1 MEKISFKQRIITEAS
16 ACSITYKANFLNYD
30 YLICSAA
37 FKEKDYYVIRAHKDN
52 FQHLIGVNALIPP
65 SDFFDKCYN
74 GTLLEADFNFVKKGQ
89 TEKDVKGAVRRKLSV
104 LPMALDIFNKQ
115 NVYVEENFQKNRVFC
130 SFATADT
137 DCTFGFIN
145 AKYSVPKTL
154 LKSNELNSANAC
166 KVDLILR
173 KKKWDKQ
180 FGEILFSDNTT
191 IENYID
197 KIADI
202 VTSDLVKKFSPDDKE

>member
-1 MEKISFKQRIITEAS
+1 MDKVSFKQRVITEAS
-16 ACSITYKANFLNYD
+16 ACSITYKTNFIDYD

-65 SDFFDKCYN
+65 SEFFDKCYN
-74 GTLLEADFNFVKKGQ
+74 GTLLETDFDFVKKGQ
-89 TEKDVKGAVRRKLSV
+89 TEKDVKGVVRRKLSV
-104 LPMALDIFNKQ
+104 LPMALDIFNKRDIC
-115 NVYVEENFQKNRVFC
+115 VEENFRKNRIFC

-137 DCTFGFIN
+137 NCTFGFIN

-154 LKSNELNSANAC
+154 LKSNELNPANAC

-173 KKKWDKQ
+173 KKKWNKRFD
-180 FGEILFSDNTT
+180 EILLSDNTAV
-191 IENYID
+191 ENYID
-197 KIADI
+197 KLTDI
-202 VTSDLVKKFSPDDKE
+202 ITSDLVKKFFN